1 MRRNRTAN
9 GRPRRIRMGA
19 ASTVRPMGLKSALP
33 LALLAGSPL
42 LLIAPAPAAEQ
53 VVFVSGAFRRSI
65 PVADLEHL
73 ARTGEARGLL
83 GDVLR
88 LGRQKPEAVA
98 ELLNRPVTLPL
109 VITSRLLHTRIGGVA
124 LERVAKILYPLKAPQ
139 AGVPALRAATILG
152 LNAGDGRL
160 SPLGFLQAYPNDNL
174 AVNLPALQA
183 ALSRIN
189 AVSDVVRTF
198 LEKDLGS
205 NLGNGAGPSR

>member
-1 MRRNRTAN
+1 MRLR
-9 GRPRRIRMGA
+9 
-19 ASTVRPMGLKSALP
+19 SAL
-33 LALLAGSPL
+33 LLAMVGASPL
-42 LLIAPAPAAEQ
+42 LLSAPAPAAEQ

-73 ARTGEARGLL
+73 ARTGEAVGLL

-88 LGRQKPEAVA
+88 MGRQKPEAVA

-109 VITSRLLHTRIGGVA
+109 VITSRLLNTRIGGVA
-124 LERVAKILYPLKAPQ
+124 LERVAKILHPLRAPQ

-160 SPLGFLQAYPNDNL
+160 SPLGFLQAYPTNEL

-183 ALSRIN
+183 ALGQVN
-189 AVSDVVRTF
+189 ALSNVVRFF
-198 LEKDLGS
+198 LENDLGA
-205 NLGNGAGPSR
+205 NLNAGNGSEGGSAR

>member
-1 MRRNRTAN
+1 
-9 GRPRRIRMGA
+9 MGA
-19 ASTVRPMGLKSALP
+19 AFTVRAMGLKSALP

-83 GDVLR
+83 ADALR

-109 VITSRLLHTRIGGVA
+109 VITSRLLNTRIGGVA
-124 LERVAKILYPLKAPQ
+124 LERVARILHPLRAPA

-160 SPLGFLQAYPNDNL
+160 SPIGFLRAYPTDEL
-174 AVNLPALQA
+174 AVNLPALRA
-183 ALSRIN
+183 ALSQIN
-189 AVSDVVRTF
+189 ALSDVVRTF
-198 LEKDLGS
+198 LETDLGS
-205 NLGNGAGPSR
+205 NLGAGNGAAR